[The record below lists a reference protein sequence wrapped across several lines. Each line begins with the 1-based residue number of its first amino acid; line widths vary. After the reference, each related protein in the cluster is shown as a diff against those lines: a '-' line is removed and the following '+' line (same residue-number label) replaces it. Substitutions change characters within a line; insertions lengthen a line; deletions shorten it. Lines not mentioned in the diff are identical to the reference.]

1 MKHINISCK
10 RLTRSA
16 TVALVGQVIDHM
28 TNNPHFPEPAVPL
41 AELRAELDRLNHLIA
56 RATDGSRQDRLDRD
70 EQETRLKT
78 LLQKQC
84 MYVILVS
91 DGNASVQHSSGF
103 PASKVPGEA
112 PMPGTPQKV
121 KASFTGKKG
130 QIDVSWK
137 SEAGAKF
144 YRVQMTTDQRGPNNW
159 TEIISTRRSFS
170 FHGLQ
175 SAITYYFRII
185 AVGSA
190 GTSEPSEVVFM
201 VAA

>member
-1 MKHINISCK
+1 MKHINLSCSE
-10 RLTRSA
+10 LSPA
-16 TVALVGQVIDHM
+16 GVAAMGDQVIARM
-28 TNNPHFPEPAVPL
+28 TNNPHFPAPAVPL
-41 AELRAELDRLNHLIA
+41 AEMRLAVDRLNQLIA
-56 RATDGSRQDRLDRD
+56 AVPDGSRQDRLDRD
-70 EQETRLKT
+70 DHVKRVKT
-78 LLQKQC
+78 MLQKQG
-84 MYVILVS
+84 MYVVMVS
-91 DGNASVQHSSGF
+91 EGNATVQQNSGF

-112 PMPGTPQKV
+112 PMPGIPQNV
-121 KASFTGKKG
+121 KAAFTGKKG

-137 SEAGAKF
+137 AEAGAKF
-144 YRVQMTTDQRGPNNW
+144 YRVQMTTDQRGGNNW
-159 TEIISTRRSFS
+159 TEVISTRRSFS